1 MFGTEGIPLAYAQFG
16 TFGPLAADQSVVE
29 QAASQSL
36 IVQAGVPF
44 PETAEGTASFGANGS
59 VSPAANTVLNSATP
73 FAEAIPAAPSVSTL
87 PGSEYPYPTQVIPHP
102 LDLSKAIATDDHNIK
117 MLEPDAVEPTMLNLY
132 ELAGSRYTVYR
143 REENGITYLPGDGD
157 QFGWLSFEAPNYLH
171 SNRQS
176 GFTTNMNI
184 HLLSGP
190 RSVDLPPRLYDF
202 ELGYQRRKSLSD
214 RFSYDCSAMVGIYS
228 DFEDSARDGVRF
240 PAHAVGM
247 FHPGPRADWVF
258 GIDYL
263 DRDDIQLLPVFGMVW
278 HDPDRPQLRY
288 ELVFPRPRVDW
299 TLSEQSRLYC
309 SGLLG
314 GGTWDIE
321 FPDERNDVMTYR
333 DYRLAFGVEN
343 TDEDGS
349 LNSWEI
355 GWVFSRKLEFRESP
369 DEMGFGDAFMIRY
382 VARK

>member
-1 MFGTEGIPLAYAQFG
+1 LAALIFGTDGYQLAYAQVG
-16 TFGPLAADQSVVE
+16 TVGPLAME
-29 QAASQSL
+29 PLAAETL
-36 IVQAGVPF
+36 IVPPGNHFLDLSTELA
-44 PETAEGTASFGANGS
+44 
-59 VSPAANTVLNSATP
+59 LD
-73 FAEAIPAAPSVSTL
+73 PAAPTAATPPVGAF

-102 LDLSKAIATDDHNIK
+102 LDLSKIISTDDHNIK
-117 MLEPDAVEPTMLNLY
+117 MLEADAVTPTMLDLY
-132 ELAGSRYTVYR
+132 ELASSRYTVYR

-171 SNRQS
+171 SDRKS
-176 GFTTNMNI
+176 GFTTNMNF

-190 RSVDLPPRLYDF
+190 QSVELPARLYDF
-202 ELGYQRRKSLSD
+202 ELGYQARNTLSSV
-214 RFSYDCSAMVGIYS
+214 FSYDWSAMVGIYS

-263 DRDDIQLLPVFGMVW
+263 DRDDVQMLPVFGMCW
-278 HDPDRPQLRY
+278 HDPERPQLRY
-288 ELVFPRPRVDW
+288 ELVFPRPRIDW

-309 SGLLG
+309 NGLLG

-321 FPDERNDVMTYR
+321 FPDDRNDVMTYR
-333 DYRLAFGVEN
+333 DYRLAFGVEQ
-343 TDEDGS
+343 TDEDGY
-349 LNSWEI
+349 LRSWEV
-355 GWVFSRKLEFRESP
+355 GWIFSRKLEFRNSP